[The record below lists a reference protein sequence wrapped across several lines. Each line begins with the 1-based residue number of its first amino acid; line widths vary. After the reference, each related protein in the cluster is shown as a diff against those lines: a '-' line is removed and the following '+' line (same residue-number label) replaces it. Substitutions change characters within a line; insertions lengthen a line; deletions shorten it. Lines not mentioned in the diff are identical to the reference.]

1 MATRRALLAGGLAV
15 GLALPV
21 AAEDGLADLV
31 GRLAEEKGHAEN
43 GVAQLKRW
51 VRKPAAVAQGRRL
64 YDEAKIASDGA
75 IAHLLAALTLDE
87 EPGKD
92 AALRAR
98 LDAAAEKRLAFSR
111 HVDASLPPEVRG
123 RKNVIGDA
131 LGKVAGEIV
140 KGLIT
145 AAVDVWKTLRA
156 ADTTRRDTLRHQVEF
171 QRWKAFGEVAAG

>member
-1 MATRRALLAGGLAV
+1 MAP
-15 GLALPV
+15 PV
-21 AAEDGLADLV
+21 AAEDELADLV
-31 GRLAEEKGHAEN
+31 GRHAEEKGHAEK

-51 VRKPAAVAQGRRL
+51 VKKPAAVAQRRRF
-64 YDEAKIASDGA
+64 YDEAKVASDSA
-75 IAHLLAALTLDE
+75 IAHLLATLTLGE

-131 LGKVAGEIV
+131 LGKAAGEIV

-156 ADTTRRDTLRHQVEF
+156 ANAAQRDTLRHQIENE
-171 QRWKAFGEVAAG
+171 RWRSFGEVPAA